1 MLAYD
6 PGTNEFKEAGVS
18 IQRSCLPQHG
28 GGVYPAVYN
37 VKQHVNGKGVV
48 GVGGGRRGHIS
59 PPSVEEEDPFPSV
72 IHFSSLPVS

>member
-18 IQRSCLPQHG
+18 IRRSCLPQHG

-37 VKQHVNGKGVV
+37 VKQHVNGKGV
-48 GVGGGRRGHIS
+48 GWGGRIL

-72 IHFSSLPVS
+72 IHFSPLLVS